1 MPTNLGSCSICPS
14 CVSVGPS
21 LHDAGSIGPGNCS
34 GSLLVGC
41 GDPCSRTVFHDLVP
55 IGLPHPGPHAE
66 VILAHQ
72 SQDTRFPEWR
82 YKRSFAAGRRETV
95 SGRSRRA
102 PACREIRCASTPAF
116 AGAGSDGGPV
126 GGHRPGRSG
135 CRRGAVELAGISR
148 SGPRQVETP
157 SEELL
162 LPWADQI
169 YQWIAKDRLQLTRI
183 HEPLTARGCG
193 LSYQSLRRF
202 VLKRNWR
209 RVINDNWSFR

>member
-1 MPTNLGSCSICPS
+1 M
-14 CVSVGPS
+14 
-21 LHDAGSIGPGNCS
+21 
-34 GSLLVGC
+34 
-41 GDPCSRTVFHDLVP
+41 
-55 IGLPHPGPHAE
+55 
-66 VILAHQ
+66 
-72 SQDTRFPEWR
+72 
-82 YKRSFAAGRRETV
+82 
-95 SGRSRRA
+95 
-102 PACREIRCASTPAF
+102 
-116 AGAGSDGGPV
+116 
-126 GGHRPGRSG
+126 
-135 CRRGAVELAGISR
+135 
-148 SGPRQVETP
+148 ETP